1 MSNPNE
7 ATTRRDLI
15 DPALGKAG
23 WDVNDATLVGI
34 ETPVDGSDPQQAHLL
49 LERYRTDDTVDLPS
63 GFADYTLY
71 RDTGEVLAV
80 VEAKRLHLGTRQ
92 AEAQA
97 EFYVREIA
105 KWPSQ
110 TFTPFAFMTDGEQ
123 IRFWDVGNANSREVV
138 GFFTRADLVN
148 RLYLK
153 HNRLPLASAE
163 INPHITNRL
172 YQINAI
178 RAVAERF
185 ELLGKR
191 RALLVMAT
199 GTGKTR
205 VAMSLVDIFLNTN
218 QARRILF
225 VADRDNLTDQAQKA
239 FVKHLPD
246 EPCERIH
253 SGRVQKQ
260 KEANRLFVVTL
271 QTLSNVFRHFSP
283 GFFDLIIFDEAHRSI
298 FNKFGEILHYFDAR
312 MIGLTATPANFIDRN
327 TFLLFDHPEER
338 PTFLYTYEEAVRE
351 GYLVDFYEPYTAQTG
366 FQREGIKWAQLTEE
380 QQNQLLQEGRDPDSI
395 DWEGTELEKKVSN
408 TDTIRRQW
416 DEILRVAQHDQ
427 SGQMIGK
434 TIVFAMSQ
442 KHAERLLTV
451 FEAEYPQWPGMAK
464 IITHKTEYRRK
475 LTDQFKEKDLP
486 RIAISVD
493 MLDTGVDVPAV
504 TNLVFMKPVH
514 STIKLWQMIG
524 RGTRHHDVVEPEQ
537 YYLLPDGE
545 KREFRIIDFWQNDFQ
560 RATTDTEPPVNT
572 PVLVTIFNTRLKL
585 LRILLEQGRDGE
597 ARQVI
602 ADLRKQ
608 IATIPLDSFSVKRQL
623 PVEMQIAW
631 EDDYWRYLPQS
642 KLDDLQRYVGPL
654 LRFAPGTN
662 VQAATFTS
670 KVERLKLQLA
680 TGHNAQPT
688 IASIRSDADRL
699 RDTVLTPEE
708 REVRNFVLSAEF
720 SHATTEQLNQV
731 IAVLAEQMTKRA
743 KRPTDP
749 VITDLADQIAFGGF
763 VYFHDERGRPVYEQ
777 EYKEMVEARLVNLL
791 DHPVIAAIESGE
803 AIGDDQ
809 LLDLERA
816 MRRELGPVALDEVK
830 IRRAYQ
836 VDADSFLA
844 FMRFMFDL
852 DGVPDYTEIVTR
864 QFDEFGRIHH
874 LNAMQTT
881 FLRTMREQFVRRR
894 KLQLEDLYDP
904 PFDRMRPDV
913 DELFSADQLSAIELL
928 TQELTII
935 D

>member
-1 MSNPNE
+1 MSNPDE

-23 WDVNDATLVGI
+23 WDVADRAQVGI
-34 ETPVDGSDPQQAHLL
+34 ETPVDGSATQQAQKL
-49 LERYRTDDTVDLPS
+49 LERRSAGEDVELPS
-63 GFADYTLY
+63 GFADYTLH
-71 RDTGEVLAV
+71 RDTGEILAV
-80 VEAKRLHLGTRQ
+80 VEAKRLHLGTRK

-97 EFYVREIA
+97 EYYVREIA

-110 TFTPFAFMTDGEQ
+110 TFSPYAFMTDGNQ
-123 IRFWDVGNANSREVV
+123 IRFWDVGRTNSREIA
-138 GFFTRADLVN
+138 GFFTRADLEN

-153 HNRLPLASAE
+153 QERLPLVSAE
-163 INPHITNRL
+163 INPTITNRL
-172 YQINAI
+172 YQIEAI

-185 ELLGKR
+185 EVQQKR

-239 FVKHLPD
+239 FVTHLPD
-246 EPCERIH
+246 EPSVRIH

-260 KEANRLFVVTL
+260 KQANRLFTVTL
-271 QTLSNVFRHFSP
+271 QTLSNVFRQFSP

-327 TFLLFDHPEER
+327 TFLLFDHAEER
-338 PTFLYTYEEAVRE
+338 PTYLYTYEEAVRE
-351 GYLVDFYEPYTAQTG
+351 GYLADFYEPYTAQTG
-366 FQREGIKWAQLTEE
+366 FQRRGIKWLQLSEE
-380 QQNQLLQEGRDPDSI
+380 QQNQLRQEGRDPDSI
-395 DWEGTELEKKVSN
+395 NWEGTELEKQVSN
-408 TDTIRRQW
+408 TDTLRQQW
-416 DEILRVAQHDQ
+416 DEILRVALHDQ
-427 SGQMIGK
+427 SGQRIGK

-442 KHAERLLTV
+442 KHAERLLAV
-451 FEAEYPQWPGMAK
+451 FEAEYPQWPGLAR
-464 IITHKTEYRRK
+464 IITHKTEYRRN
-475 LTDQFKEKDLP
+475 LTDQLKEQDLP

-537 YYLLPDGE
+537 HYLLPDGK

-560 RATTDTEPPVNT
+560 RTTTDVEPPANT

-585 LRILLEQGRDGE
+585 LRTLLEQGRDDE
-597 ARQVI
+597 AHQVV
-602 ADLRKQ
+602 ADLRAQ
-608 IATIPLDSFSVKRQL
+608 IATIPRDSFSVKRLL
-623 PVEMQIAW
+623 PGEMHVAW
-631 EDDYWRYLPQS
+631 DDEYWQYLPQS
-642 KLDDLQRYVGPL
+642 KLDDLQRYVAPL
-654 LRFAPGTN
+654 LRFAPGVD

-670 KVERLKLQLA
+670 KVERLKLQQA
-680 TGHNAQPT
+680 TGKDLRAVIT
-688 IASIRSDADRL
+688 SIRSDADRL
-699 RDTVLTPEE
+699 RNTVLTREE
-708 REVRNFVLSAEF
+708 RQVRDFVLSAEF
-720 SHATTEQLNQV
+720 PHATPTQLNEV
-731 IAVLAEQMTKRA
+731 IDVLASQMTKRA
-743 KRPTDP
+743 RRPTDP
-749 VITDLADQIAFGGF
+749 VILDLADQIAFGGF

-777 EYKEMVEARLVNLL
+777 EYREMVEARLVNLL

-803 AIGDDQ
+803 TVGDDQ

-830 IRRAYQ
+830 IRRAYR

-864 QFDEFGRIHH
+864 QFEAFGRIHH

-881 FLRTMREQFVRRR
+881 FLRTMREQFIRRR

-904 PFDRMRPDV
+904 PFDRIRPDV
-913 DELFSADQLSAIELL
+913 DQLFSAEQLQAINTLTRQLSIS
-928 TQELTII
+928 
-935 D
+935 